1 MRRARLLVASSNRGK
16 IEEFRELAARCGAAL
31 HVEALPGIEG
41 LPAFEESAE
50 TLAENAAGKA
60 MHYSR
65 GNSELVMADDS
76 GLVVP
81 ALGGEPGVRSSRYAG
96 PEGDAKKN
104 IAKLLAEMAGKTGV
118 ERAARFV
125 CVLAL
130 ARMGRV
136 GAVFSG
142 AVEGTILD
150 AARGSGGFGYDPVF
164 YYEAAGKTFAELP
177 RGEKDRVS
185 HRGRAFERLAAYLA
199 EAGER

>member
-1 MRRARLLVASSNRGK
+1 MRGARLLVASSNRGK
-16 IEEFRELAARCGAAL
+16 IEEFRELAARCGGGVS
-31 HVEALPGIEG
+31 VEALPGFDR
-41 LPAFEESAE
+41 LPAFEESAG

-60 MHYSR
+60 LHYSR

-81 ALGGEPGVRSSRYAG
+81 ALGGEPGVHSSRYAG

-104 IAKLLAEMAGKTGV
+104 IAKLLGAMAGKTGT

-130 ARMGRV
+130 AHKGRV

-142 AVEGTILD
+142 AVEGTILESP
-150 AARGSGGFGYDPVF
+150 RGGGGFGYDPVF
-164 YYEAAGKTFAELP
+164 YFEAAGKTFAELP
-177 RGEKDRVS
+177 REDKDRVS

-199 EAGER
+199 EAERQ